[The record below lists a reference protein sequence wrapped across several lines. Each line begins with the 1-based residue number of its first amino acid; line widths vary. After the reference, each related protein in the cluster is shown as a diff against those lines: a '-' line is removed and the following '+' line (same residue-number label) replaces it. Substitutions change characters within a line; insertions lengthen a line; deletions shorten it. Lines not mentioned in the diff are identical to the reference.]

1 MKIKK
6 DSLKKMLEGKKL
18 LIFDFDGTIA
28 DTSPFHELA
37 FIETLKPLKVKVDYQ
52 LIAGQKTL
60 DAMKLCCK
68 KLELDDSQYIDL
80 TKTKQ
85 KKFREKIAKTIK
97 PLPGVHE
104 FIEWA
109 QSSYD
114 LALASSGSRS
124 NIIFCLEKLGYLN
137 FFQYILCGEDVK
149 NGKPDPE
156 IFLKVLKKF
165 NYQPEDA
172 LIFEDSHAGFVASVN
187 AGIEYFDANSN
198 LWTSFMKESK

>member
-6 DSLKKMLEGKKL
+6 NSLKEMLKEKKL

-52 LIAGQKTL
+52 LIAGQKTI

-68 KLELDDSQYIDL
+68 KLKLDDSQYIKL

-85 KKFREKIAKTIK
+85 KKFREKIGKAIK

-114 LALASSGSRS
+114 LAIASSGSRS

-137 FFQYILCGEDVK
+137 FFQYILCADDVK
-149 NGKPDPE
+149 NGKPNPE

-165 NYQPEDA
+165 HYQPEDA
-172 LIFEDSHAGFVASVN
+172 LIFEDSQAGFEASVN

-198 LWTSFMKESK
+198 LWISFMKESK

>member
-1 MKIKK
+1 MSNTE
-6 DSLKKMLEGKKL
+6 SLKRKLEGKKL

-37 FIETLKPLKVKVDYQ
+37 FIETLKPLKVKVNYE
-52 LIAGQKTL
+52 LIAGHKTI

-68 KLELDDSQYIDL
+68 KLALDDVQYCDL

-85 KKFREKIAKTIK
+85 KKFKEKIANTIK

-104 FIEWA
+104 FLEWSK
-109 QSSYD
+109 SSYD

-124 NIIFCLEKLGYLN
+124 NIMFCLERLGYLN
-137 FFQYILCGEDVK
+137 FFQYILCGDDVK

-156 IFLKVLKKF
+156 IFLKVLRKF
-165 NYQPEDA
+165 HYQPEDA
-172 LIFEDSHAGFVASVN
+172 LVFEDSQAGFEASIN
-187 AGIEYFDANSN
+187 AGIEYFDANNN
-198 LWTSFMKESK
+198 LWASLTKESI

>member
-6 DSLKKMLEGKKL
+6 DSLKEMLEGKKL

-104 FIEWA
+104 FIYE
-109 QSSYD
+109 
-114 LALASSGSRS
+114 R
-124 NIIFCLEKLGYLN
+124 I
-137 FFQYILCGEDVK
+137 
-149 NGKPDPE
+149 
-156 IFLKVLKKF
+156 
-165 NYQPEDA
+165 
-172 LIFEDSHAGFVASVN
+172 
-187 AGIEYFDANSN
+187 
-198 LWTSFMKESK
+198 